1 MELFWLLEGYGKIN
15 PKLFRTGYIY
25 MIHKY
30 IIYIYDTKH
39 ICIAVLHL
47 FFWIMSRK
55 TKVAKSILLTTL
67 GEREREVRAEDVF

>member
-1 MELFWLLEGYGKIN
+1 
-15 PKLFRTGYIY
+15 